1 MAELRDLEMYHRI
14 YSSRRFPI
22 HYKALYKS
30 QGSYDGSW
38 REPLHSK
45 DSRLAFQSLATQRR
59 VLHAH
64 TYEED
69 YDGIFDL
76 EL

>member
-1 MAELRDLEMYHRI
+1 MAEIRDLEMYHRI
-14 YSSRRFPI
+14 YSSRRFPT
-22 HYKALYKS
+22 HYKPLYKS

-38 REPLHSK
+38 REPLHAK
-45 DSRLAFQSLATQRR
+45 DSRRVFQTLATQRR
-59 VLHAH
+59 VPH